1 MRAASSAAAA
11 AAGRVRVR
19 YAPSPTGFLHLGGL
33 RTALFNFLF
42 ARANGGTYL
51 LRIEDTDQSR
61 QVPGSVEGLIR
72 ALHWCGVHH
81 DEGPTLVRAPDG
93 GETIAQVGSAG
104 PYIQSHRLP
113 LYRAT
118 ADAMLAAGTAYR
130 CFCTP
135 QRLAALREAQSKRSA
150 TTLYDR
156 ACLKLPPGEAD
167 RRAAAG
173 EPHVVRLRVPDTS
186 DHVTFQDEVVGTVRF
201 ATAVVD
207 DQVLLKSD
215 GFPTYHLASV
225 VDDHA
230 MGISHVIRGQEWLS
244 STPKHVLTY
253 AALGWQPPAFAH
265 LPLLLNPDRSKL
277 SKRHGDAAV
286 EDFQVC
292 FCDARDPAVCLP
304 HAFPAGTHCG
314 TLGPHHPPHR
324 GVRCL
329 CDVRTHHPPPLPPP
343 SPTVVDRLLATFPR
357 RW

>member
-1 MRAASSAAAA
+1 
-11 AAGRVRVR
+11 VR

-42 ARANGGTYL
+42 ARATGGTYL
-51 LRIEDTDQSR
+51 LRIEDTDQAR

-72 ALHWCGVHH
+72 ALQWCGVHH
-81 DEGPTLVRAPDG
+81 DEGPMLTRGTG
-93 GETIAQVGSAG
+93 GEEVVTQAGPAG
-104 PYIQSHRLP
+104 PYIQSQRLP

-118 ADAMLAAGTAYR
+118 AEGMLAAGTAYR

-135 QRLAALREAQSKRSA
+135 HRLAALREAQSKRAA

-156 ACLKLPPGEAD
+156 ACLKLPAGEAE

-173 EPHVVRLRVPDTS
+173 EPHVIRLRVPDGA
-186 DHVTFQDEVVGTVRF
+186 DHVSFADQVVGPVRF
-201 ATAVVD
+201 AAAVVD

-253 AALGWQPPAFAH
+253 RALGWEPPAFAH

-286 EDFQVC
+286 EDFQVRLRRGGEGGGARKC
-292 FCDARDPAVCLP
+292 ASHRSRVQQTGMYRSGVAGGRRVCAAHIVAPAQSRTARVVGSRLQRPALSRRCDTQPLLP
-304 HAFPAGTHCG
+304 
-314 TLGPHHPPHR
+314 
-324 GVRCL
+324 
-329 CDVRTHHPPPLPPP
+329 
-343 SPTVVDRLLATFPR
+343 DRLPR
-357 RW
+357 LTTDP